1 MPDDSHPAGPPS
13 GAAGRRPEAA
23 DSGPTDAASMRLGRR
38 YLTLVVAGTS
48 LVALTCL
55 AFLLPSP
62 YVTMRPGVAFDTFGE
77 ISGEPMFTFG
87 EDVKTYPVDGALDFT
102 TVSVSRANTQ
112 LSLGDVARA
121 YFSDDVA
128 VVPRSI
134 VYPEGQ
140 DDADSR
146 SIGQAQLTSSKDSS
160 RVVALRAAG
169 YEVGEQ
175 PVVAQVV
182 PDGAAEGVLEPDD
195 EVLAVDGTTT
205 DSSQAVVD
213 AVGEVEPGDVV
224 TMTIER
230 DGRKQDVELTTRA
243 DPDDPSVPRVGIS
256 VGTSY
261 DFPIEVTNH
270 VGDQV
275 GGSSAGTMFA
285 LAIYDRLTPGSLTG
299 GREIAGTGTLSP
311 DGAVGEIGGIRQK
324 IAGAAQSGAEI
335 FLVPDANCA
344 EALQGDDHGL
354 KLVRVATFDEAVSDL
369 EALAADPD
377 AKVRSCR

>member
-1 MPDDSHPAGPPS
+1 MSDDSHHGGVPRAGEPQS
-13 GAAGRRPEAA
+13 ASAAP
-23 DSGPTDAASMRLGRR
+23 DASMRLGRR
-38 YLTLVVAGTS
+38 YLTLVVGGVS

-55 AFLLPSP
+55 TFLLPSP

-87 EDVKTYPVDGALDFT
+87 DDVKTYPVDGALDFT
-102 TVSVSRANTQ
+102 TVSVSRSSTR

-121 YFSDDVA
+121 YFTDDVS
-128 VVPRSI
+128 VVPRDI

-140 DDADSR
+140 DDAKSQ
-146 SIGQAQLTSSKDSS
+146 SVGQAQLTSSKDAS

-169 YEVGEQ
+169 YDVGEQ

-182 PDGAAEGVLEPDD
+182 DGGAAQGVLEPDD
-195 EVLAVDGTTT
+195 EVLAVDGEAT

-213 AVGEVEPGDVV
+213 AVGAVEPGDVV
-224 TMTIER
+224 TMRILR
-230 DGRKQDVELTTRA
+230 DGKEQDVELTTKA

-256 VGTSY
+256 VATSY

-311 DGAVGEIGGIRQK
+311 DGTVGEIGGIRQK
-324 IAGAAQSGAEI
+324 IAGAADSGAEI

-354 KLVRVATFDEAVSDL
+354 TLVRIATFDEAVSDL
-369 EALAADPD
+369 KALADDAD
-377 AKVRSCR
+377 AKVRSCQ